1 MRVFKS
7 LYKDSGRSDSAVQ
20 TVWQLLAGLRILWRV
35 SYCFYIRLSSCFCL
49 IPFFSSFLFCFVF
62 CFSFK
67 VIWVCFLSIVLS
79 FSLAFVPVLLCYFLS
94 PFFLSHQSSSLVF
107 FPHPLLFFAVL
118 VFSYFSVHE
127 FILVSCLSF
136 RLGRK

>member
-94 PFFLSHQSSSLVF
+94 PFFYLISPHLLFSSLTLFCSLQFSSSLIF
-107 FPHPLLFFAVL
+107 LSMRLFLFP
-118 VFSYFSVHE
+118 
-127 FILVSCLSF
+127 VSLS
-136 RLGRK
+136 G